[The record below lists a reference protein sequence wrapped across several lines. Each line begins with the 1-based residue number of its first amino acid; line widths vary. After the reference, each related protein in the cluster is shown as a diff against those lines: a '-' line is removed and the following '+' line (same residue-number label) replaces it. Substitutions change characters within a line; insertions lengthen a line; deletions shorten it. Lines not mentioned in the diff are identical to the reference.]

1 MILDKINNYIWSKIA
16 KLMPE
21 DLFLIEDDDLEDDDK
36 ENVDG
41 GEGKTK
47 KNYKNLETQQ
57 EPDSSASIQL
67 HKKKIW

>member
-36 ENVDG
+36 ENAIID
-41 GEGKTK
+41 
-47 KNYKNLETQQ
+47 L
-57 EPDSSASIQL
+57 
-67 HKKKIW
+67 

>member
-36 ENVDG
+36 ENDIID
-41 GEGKTK
+41 
-47 KNYKNLETQQ
+47 L
-57 EPDSSASIQL
+57 
-67 HKKKIW
+67 